1 MARLSWAG
9 QDGRSRGRILVDQG
23 WGGGGG
29 GGGGRGEA
37 RKLLVSCSF
46 NCLDWT
52 CGQPSPEDRLLP
64 DNCW

>member
-29 GGGGRGEA
+29 GGGRGRPE
-37 RKLLVSCSF
+37 
-46 NCLDWT
+46 NC
-52 CGQPSPEDRLLP
+52 
-64 DNCW
+64 